1 MCGEGGGWS
10 ATLSPLSIRG
20 TARGAARWLTV
31 SGQSVT
37 GGRCRLRRSIS
48 LLGARFS
55 IDGEFQ
61 RLGGRS
67 SRAGCGKPHEW
78 VCCHCQTDGSRC
90 RLLGPCHITPARAQV
105 LIGAAALGRPAVA
118 APSLTARTVCG
129 SIYHRR
135 TPWYVSVLTLLIP
148 ST

>member
-1 MCGEGGGWS
+1 MSREMVRNQEHIDSQTFILGSPRCAGRGGGWS

-67 SRAGCGKPHEW
+67 SRAGCGKPHE
-78 VCCHCQTDGSRC
+78 
-90 RLLGPCHITPARAQV
+90 
-105 LIGAAALGRPAVA
+105 
-118 APSLTARTVCG
+118 
-129 SIYHRR
+129 
-135 TPWYVSVLTLLIP
+135 
-148 ST
+148 